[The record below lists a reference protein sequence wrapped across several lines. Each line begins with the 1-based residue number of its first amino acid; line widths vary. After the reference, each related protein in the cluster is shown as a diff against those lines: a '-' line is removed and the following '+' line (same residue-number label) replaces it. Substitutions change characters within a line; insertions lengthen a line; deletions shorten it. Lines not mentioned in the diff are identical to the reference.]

1 MMVFVGC
8 SGSGGSTGRS
18 SSYDRTI
25 YVKSPNMKYGKKY
38 HFIIEDR
45 FKTSSHGIDNIFKK
59 SKTITQL
66 HIYTDSLNKVSGD
79 KILFATSK
87 SGKAYKLGSNT
98 IFVFNKDSLVIK
110 NMQWC
115 DRLLKKCDDSGLNKK
130 YLLRDFSLLTKGYK
144 DIDSMSSEGHFK

>member
-1 MMVFVGC
+1 MIVLTGC
-8 SGSGGSTGRS
+8 IGSGGSTGRS

-25 YVKSPNMKYGKKY
+25 YVKSPNMNYGKKY
-38 HFIIEDR
+38 HFIIEHR

-59 SKTITQL
+59 SKIITQY

-87 SGKAYKLGSNT
+87 SGRAYKLDSKS
-98 IFVFNKDSLVIK
+98 IFIFNKDSLVIK

-115 DRLLKKCDDSGLNKK
+115 DRLLKKCKDSTFNKK

-144 DIDSMSSEGHFK
+144 DIDNSSSQGYFK